1 MTITELSNSVTF
13 ADSFGHQVSLRL
25 RSDRNGGTEEPG
37 WSIQPLSSGGGML
50 FLGPYTGD
58 ASGYELCITHLAV
71 QMSPLLR
78 PAYRVA
84 WVPLLDK
91 DGLVASYLHLYN
103 KYVDFGSKPTFFR
116 VQATWNKDRYN
127 KAEYEEYEL

>member
-25 RSDRNGGTEEPG
+25 RSERNKGTEEPG

-50 FLGPYTGD
+50 FLGPYTGNP
-58 ASGYELCITHLAV
+58 GEYEICITHLAV
-71 QMSPLLR
+71 QVMPTSR

-84 WVPLLDK
+84 WVPLLGK
-91 DGLVASYLHLYN
+91 DGAVKTYLHLYN
-103 KYVDFGSKPTFFR
+103 RYVDAASVPTSFR
-116 VQATWNKDRYN
+116 IKATWDRDHYN
-127 KAEYEEYEL
+127 KAEYEEHEL